1 MINVDTKVNGKFL
14 EVPKQEYDSI
24 FKDGSR
30 KMTVNYRKINKYLGM
45 NIDYKTK
52 ILGNNT
58 MSDYTNKIL

>member
-1 MINVDTKVNGKFL
+1 MDPKANENFI
-14 EVPKQEYDSI
+14 EVLKQEYDSI

-52 ILGNNT
+52 SLGNNT
-58 MSDYTNKIL
+58 MFDYIKEIL